1 MNRVT
6 VACAAARIIPGVP
19 RHRILIASVLA
30 LAVAGCGGIVT
41 RTSEGLTRGILSH
54 DDPETVRSGMPAFLL
69 VMDGLI
75 EAAPDDASRLAGGAT
90 LYTAYAATFVD
101 DAPRRKRLAAR
112 ALAYAERSA
121 CAEAKALCGLR
132 VAPFDQAAATV
143 AAFGSDAKDATPLF
157 TLAQSWLGWI
167 KANSDDFVAVAELP
181 RAQMLLERVL
191 VLAPDDADAHL
202 YMGILETVRPPAL
215 GGRPEEGRKHFERAI
230 DLGQGRDLA
239 AKVAFAESYARL
251 MFDRELHDRL
261 LNEVIAAPAE
271 APGRTLQNVM
281 AQDRARVLLAGA
293 DDYF

>member
-1 MNRVT
+1 VK
-6 VACAAARIIPGVP
+6 
-19 RHRILIASVLA
+19 
-30 LAVAGCGGIVT
+30 
-41 RTSEGLTRGILSH
+41 
-54 DDPETVRSGMPAFLL
+54 SGMPAFLL

-75 EAAPDDASRLAGGAT
+75 EADPEDADRLAGGAT

-121 CAEAKALCGLR
+121 CAEAKELCGLR
-132 VAPFDQAAATV
+132 LAPFDQATATV
-143 AAFGSDAKDATPLF
+143 VAFGEDPADAKPLF

-181 RAQMLLERVL
+181 RAQVLLERVL
-191 VLAPDDADAHL
+191 VLNPDDADAHL

-230 DLGQGRDLA
+230 EIGKGADLA
-239 AKVAFAESYARL
+239 AKVAFAESYAKL
-251 MFDRELHDRL
+251 LFDRELHDRL
-261 LNEVIAAPAE
+261 LNEVIAAPVE

-281 AQDRARVLLAGA
+281 AKERARALLAGA
-293 DDYF
+293 DEYF